1 MGFCP
6 QTSGDQAEVWHY
18 PGLLLGLISYFVCVM
33 FPVADGVSSGL
44 IKDHSC
50 DLLTSLALLLLDLS
64 ELSGCLRELLTL
76 ACSGCWLCMSF
87 WNT

>member
-1 MGFCP
+1 MCLLGKSLAGSRLGKAAAAKWDFVP
-6 QTSGDQAEVWHY
+6 KPLGIRLRSGIT

-50 DLLTSLALLLLDLS
+50 DLLTSLATVVTGPL
-64 ELSGCLRELLTL
+64 
-76 ACSGCWLCMSF
+76 
-87 WNT
+87 